1 MVSPGDASQPSRR
14 GAAGQGAK
22 REKRV
27 IIRNLIAAVAVVA
40 IPLAVVGAQ
49 EPAPRSS
56 KSSTKKICE
65 TNVEIGSRLNRQRRC
80 RTKAEHD
87 EHKAEARQTVDR
99 IQAFKATTC
108 PPNC

>member
-1 MVSPGDASQPSRR
+1 MLANRARR
-14 GAAGQGAK
+14 GRPTS
-22 REKRV
+22 REMLA
-27 IIRNLIAAVAVVA
+27 ILRNFIAALAVVA
-40 IPLAVVGAQ
+40 VPIAVDGAQ

-56 KSSTKKICE
+56 RSSTKKICE
-65 TNVEIGSRLNRQRRC
+65 TNIEIGSRLNRQRRC